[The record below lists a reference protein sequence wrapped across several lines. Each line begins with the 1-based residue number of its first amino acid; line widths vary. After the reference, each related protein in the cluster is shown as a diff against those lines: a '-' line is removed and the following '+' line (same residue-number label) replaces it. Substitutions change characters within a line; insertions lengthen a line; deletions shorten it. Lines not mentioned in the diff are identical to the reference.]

1 MTSLMEAL
9 ACGLPC
15 LVSDI
20 PANKEWVV
28 ENENGWLFHDG
39 DVNALVGKMLTVIAQ
54 REKLPGVSRASRRSA
69 EMRADWKTHREE
81 LLKFWA
87 SGEYTTGEI
96 FPDSKPWLFVCGRPG
111 TVPWAA
117 RQFDRARS
125 GGDRDRRPGGMLSV

>member
-1 MTSLMEAL
+1 MA
-9 ACGLPC
+9 
-15 LVSDI
+15 
-20 PANKEWVV
+20 
-28 ENENGWLFHDG
+28 
-39 DVNALVGKMLTVIAQ
+39 TVKRRRRLSQ
-54 REKLPGVSRASRRSA
+54 RELGPYKRHELLTGEIDYPMQGYTGYGDGTGTDLAA
-69 EMRADWKTHREE
+69 FIGDEMPRLENAPRE

>member
-1 MTSLMEAL
+1 LLTGEIDYPMQGYTGYGDGTGTDL
-9 ACGLPC
+9 AAF
-15 LVSDI
+15 I
-20 PANKEWVV
+20 
-28 ENENGWLFHDG
+28 G
-39 DVNALVGKMLTVIAQ
+39 D
-54 REKLPGVSRASRRSA
+54 

>member
-1 MTSLMEAL
+1 
-9 ACGLPC
+9 
-15 LVSDI
+15 
-20 PANKEWVV
+20 
-28 ENENGWLFHDG
+28 
-39 DVNALVGKMLTVIAQ
+39 MLTGEIDYPMQGYSGYGDGTGTDLAAFI
-54 REKLPGVSRASRRSA
+54 GD
-69 EMRADWKTHREE
+69 EMRADWKT
-81 LLKFWA
+81 A